1 MGRRLPA
8 LPQDA
13 ANALYTVRRAALG
26 VERRDRYTQRL
37 FSTARP
43 AKTMTESV
51 LDYMTRLGQAA
62 RSASRVLA
70 RASTAQKNRALQA
83 AAAAL
88 DAARSDLTAA
98 NELDLAAAR
107 ANGLEPAMVDRLALT
122 PAVIDSMIE
131 GLRQVATL
139 PDPIGEIRDMR
150 YLPSGIQVGKMRVPL
165 GVIGII
171 YESRPNVTIDAASLC
186 LKSGN
191 ATILRGGSEAIH
203 SNQAIARCIQLGL
216 AEAGLPASAVQVVE
230 TTDRAAVGA
239 LITMPEFV
247 DVIVPRGGKGLIE
260 RISRDAKVPVI
271 KHLDGVCHVYIDVAA
286 DLDKAIR
293 VADNAKT
300 QRYSP
305 CNAMETLLVHAAVAA
320 QVLPPLVAIYRDKG
334 VELRG
339 DAATRAL
346 LGSDVLEASEDD
358 WFAEYNAPILA
369 IRIVDSLDAAIEHIN
384 HYGSQHT
391 DAIITENFSDAR
403 RFLTEVDSAS
413 VMVNASTR
421 FADGFEYGLGAEIGI
436 STDKLHARG
445 PVGLEGLTSEKY
457 VVFGDG
463 HIRT

>member
-1 MGRRLPA
+1 
-8 LPQDA
+8 
-13 ANALYTVRRAALG
+13 
-26 VERRDRYTQRL
+26 
-37 FSTARP
+37 
-43 AKTMTESV
+43 MTESV
-51 LDYMTRLGQAA
+51 LDYMTRLGRTA
-62 RSASRVLA
+62 REASRVVA
-70 RASTAQKNRALQA
+70 RASTAQKNRALHA

-88 DAARSDLTAA
+88 DAARAELVAA
-98 NELDLAAAR
+98 NEQDLANGR
-107 ANGLEPAMVDRLALT
+107 ANGLEPALLDRLALT
-122 PAVIDSMIE
+122 PARVDEMIE

-191 ATILRGGSEAIH
+191 ATILRGGSEAIN
-203 SNQAIARCIQLGL
+203 SNRAIAACIQQGL
-216 AEAGLPASAVQVVE
+216 AEAGLPAAAVQVVE

-239 LITMPEFV
+239 LITMPEYV
-247 DVIVPRGGKGLIE
+247 DVIVPRGGKSLIE

-271 KHLDGVCHVYIDVAA
+271 KHLDGICHVYIDVAA
-286 DLDKAIR
+286 DIDKAIR
-293 VADNAKT
+293 IADNAKT

-305 CNAMETLLVHAAVAA
+305 CNTMETLLVHAGIAER
-320 QVLPPLVAIYRDKG
+320 VLPPLAAIYRDKS

-339 DAATRAL
+339 CERTRAL
-346 LGSDVLEASEDD
+346 LGNDVLQATEED
-358 WFAEYNAPILA
+358 WRTEYLAPILS
-369 IRIVDSLDAAIEHIN
+369 IRIVDSLDEAIEHITK
-384 HYGSQHT
+384 YSSQHT
-391 DAIITENFSDAR
+391 DSIVTENFTSGR
-403 RFLTEVDSAS
+403 RFITEVDSAS
-413 VMVNASTR
+413 VMINASTR

>member
-1 MGRRLPA
+1 
-8 LPQDA
+8 
-13 ANALYTVRRAALG
+13 
-26 VERRDRYTQRL
+26 
-37 FSTARP
+37 
-43 AKTMTESV
+43 MTESV
-51 LDYMTRLGQAA
+51 LDYMNRLGRAA
-62 RSASRVLA
+62 REASRVLA

-88 DAARSDLTAA
+88 DAARAELVAA
-98 NELDLAAAR
+98 NELDLAGGR
-107 ANGLEPAMVDRLALT
+107 ANGLDAAMLDRLALT
-122 PAVIDSMIE
+122 PKVIDSMIE
-131 GLRQVATL
+131 GLRQVAAL

-150 YLPSGIQVGKMRVPL
+150 YMPSGIQVGKMRVPL
-165 GVIGII
+165 GVVGII

-216 AEAGLPASAVQVVE
+216 AEAGLPAAAVQVVE

-239 LITMPEFV
+239 LIAMPEFV

-260 RISRDAKVPVI
+260 RISRDARVPVI
-271 KHLDGVCHVYIDVAA
+271 KHLDGICHVYVDIAA
-286 DLDKAIR
+286 DVDKAIR

-300 QRYSP
+300 QRYAP
-305 CNAMETLLVHAAVAA
+305 CNAMETLLVHQGIAEC
-320 QVLPPLVAIYRDKG
+320 VLPPLAAIYREKG

-339 DAATRAL
+339 CERTRAL
-346 LGSDVLEASEDD
+346 LGGDVLAASEED
-358 WFAEYNAPILA
+358 WSTEYNAPILS
-369 IRIVDSLDAAIEHIN
+369 IRILDSLDEAIEHIN
-384 HYGSQHT
+384 RYGSQHT
-391 DAIITENFSDAR
+391 DAIVTENFSDAR
-403 RFLTEVDSAS
+403 RFLTEVDSSS

-463 HIRT
+463 HVRT